1 MDEIKLIT
9 FCTIY
14 SRSKL
19 QLIDLYKKMQEHA
32 KNYGYLT
39 VKDYVRIWQ
48 KVPEGKEALTTQSA
62 SDEWGVTVHDFPA
75 KISIKKHP
83 VNGYYLHM
91 PSTYLL

>member
-19 QLIDLYKKMQEHA
+19 QLIDLYKKLYEHA
-32 KNYGYLT
+32 KTYGYLT

-83 VNGYYLHM
+83 INGYYLHM

>member
-9 FCTIY
+9 FCAIY
-14 SRSKL
+14 SRSKKTL
-19 QLIDLYKKMQEHA
+19 VNLYKKMQEHA
-32 KNYGYLT
+32 KTYGYLT

-48 KVPEGKEALTTQSA
+48 KLPEGKESLTTQSA

-83 VNGYYLHM
+83 INGYYLHM

>member
-9 FCTIY
+9 FCPIC

-19 QLIDLYKKMQEHA
+19 PLIDLYKKLHEYA
-32 KNYGYLT
+32 KTYGYLT

-48 KVPEGKEALTTQSA
+48 KVPEGKEDLTTQSA
-62 SDEWGVTVHDFPA
+62 SDEWGVTIHDFPA

-83 VNGYYLHM
+83 INGYYLHM

>member
-19 QLIDLYKKMQEHA
+19 QLVDLYKKLHEHA
-32 KNYGYLT
+32 KTYGYLT

-48 KVPEGKEALTTQSA
+48 KIPEGKEALPTQSA

-83 VNGYYLHM
+83 INGYYLSM

>member
-9 FCTIY
+9 FFPVC
-14 SRSKL
+14 SRSKKN
-19 QLIDLYKKMQEHA
+19 IINFYKRLQEHA
-32 KNYGYLT
+32 KTYGYLT

-83 VNGYYLHM
+83 INGYYLHM

>member
-19 QLIDLYKKMQEHA
+19 QLIDLYKKLQEHA
-32 KNYGYLT
+32 KTYGYLT

-62 SDEWGVTVHDFPA
+62 SDEWGVTVHDFHA

-83 VNGYYLHM
+83 INGYYLHM

>member
-1 MDEIKLIT
+1 MDEIKLST

-19 QLIDLYKKMQEHA
+19 QLIDLYKKLHEHA
-32 KNYGYLT
+32 KTYGYLT

-83 VNGYYLHM
+83 INGYYLHM

>member
-19 QLIDLYKKMQEHA
+19 QLIDLYKKLHEHA
-32 KNYGYLT
+32 KTYGYLT

-48 KVPEGKEALTTQSA
+48 KISEGKEALTTQSA

-83 VNGYYLHM
+83 INGYYLHM